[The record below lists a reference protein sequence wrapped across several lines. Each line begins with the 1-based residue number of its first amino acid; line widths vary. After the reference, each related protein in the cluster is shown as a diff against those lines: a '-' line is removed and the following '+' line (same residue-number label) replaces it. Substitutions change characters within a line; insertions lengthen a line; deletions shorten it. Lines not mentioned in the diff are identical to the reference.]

1 MRFLVIEDDPGDAL
15 LISKV
20 LGELFQGCA
29 IDHEDNPAR
38 IIGCQ
43 AEEEYTVV
51 LSDLTLPGA
60 EGLEAVR
67 IIREQLPT
75 TPIIVLTSLQD
86 ENVALEAL
94 EQGVEDYL
102 SKQEILTQGSA
113 GGDKLRRA
121 IHYAI
126 QRQESRKE
134 NQLLVNQLLKS
145 QELLE
150 NKNRRLEQLCDASQ
164 CFVDNVSHEFRTPL
178 TVIKEYCSLIRDGIV
193 GKINEE
199 QFGMLNVIDDRTD
212 DLNTMVDD
220 LLDSS
225 RLEAGLMGLC
235 RQECDFND
243 IVNYL
248 MPSVRRKAIVRNV
261 LLEIDIPQSLPF
273 VWCDSE
279 KIGRT
284 MINLVVNAIKFCGE
298 PGLVRIS
305 AVCDDV
311 HRQLVVGVSD
321 NGPGI
326 PADKLGEIFNRFE
339 QHVTSV
345 RQSTK
350 GFGLGLGIA
359 KELIDLNLGR
369 MEVQSEPRKG
379 STFTFTIPYA
389 EYAEVLRRQFTRL
402 RTEKPE
408 SAEICLASLV
418 AEDGGDNRDL
428 MDLEMLLQQDLR
440 THDQLFRVDERHWL
454 VVLAISPLEFSTFTN
469 RLENDRREIS
479 RNRPK
484 GNLPA
489 LDIDYCGNWQLSECE
504 DEEILSEVRGRYGKK
519 ELAHA

>member
-1 MRFLVIEDDPGDAL
+1 VRFLVIEDDPGHAL

-20 LGELFQGCA
+20 LGELFPGCT
-29 IDHEDNPAR
+29 IDHKEDLAH
-38 IIGCQ
+38 ITGCQ
-43 AEEEYTVV
+43 GKEEYTVV
-51 LSDLTLPGA
+51 LSDLSLPDA

-75 TPIIVLTSLQD
+75 PPVIVLTSLQD
-86 ENVALEAL
+86 ESVALEAL
-94 EQGVEDYL
+94 EHGVEDYL
-102 SKQEILTQGSA
+102 SKQEILTHGSA
-113 GGDKLRRA
+113 GGDKLRRS
-121 IHYAI
+121 IQYAI

-134 NQLLVNQLLKS
+134 NQLLVIQLLKS

-150 NKNRRLEQLCDASQ
+150 KKNRRLEQLFDASQ
-164 CFVDNVSHEFRTPL
+164 RFVDNVSHEFRTPL
-178 TVIKEYCSLIRDGIV
+178 TVIKEYSSLIRDGIV
-193 GKINEE
+193 GEVNED
-199 QFGMLNVIDDRTD
+199 QVGMLNVIDDRTD

-235 RQECDFND
+235 RQECNFNE
-243 IVNYL
+243 IVDYL
-248 MPSVRRKAIVRNV
+248 MPSVRRKAVVRNV
-261 LLEIDIPQSLPF
+261 SLEIDIPPSLPF
-273 VWCDSE
+273 VWCDRE
-279 KIGRT
+279 KIGRI

-326 PADKLGEIFNRFE
+326 PVEKLDEIFNRFE

-359 KELIDLNLGR
+359 KELVDLNLGR
-369 MEVQSEPRKG
+369 MEVQSESGKG
-379 STFTFTIPYA
+379 STFRFTIPYA
-389 EYAEVLRRQFTRL
+389 EYVGVLRRQFTRL

-408 SAEICLASLV
+408 SAEICLASIV
-418 AEDGGDNRDL
+418 AEDGGDKRDL

-440 THDQLFRVDERHWL
+440 THDQLFRVDDRHWL
-454 VVLAISPLEFSTFTN
+454 VILAISPLEFSAFTN

-484 GNLPA
+484 GNLPS
-489 LDIDYCGNWQLSECE
+489 LDIDYSGNWQLSECE
-504 DEEILSEVRGRYGKK
+504 DEEILSEVRRRYGKK